1 MLWFLH
7 TAAKHSVGVDRERA
21 QNEISILRRCR
32 HPHIVRLYH
41 MFETSTEL
49 FLIMEWYAVMPLYSY
64 HLESVVLFELS
75 AQVS

>member
-49 FLIMEWYAVMPLYSY
+49 FLIMEWYAVTPCT
-64 HLESVVLFELS
+64 SVG
-75 AQVS
+75 VSSTVWTVSSR